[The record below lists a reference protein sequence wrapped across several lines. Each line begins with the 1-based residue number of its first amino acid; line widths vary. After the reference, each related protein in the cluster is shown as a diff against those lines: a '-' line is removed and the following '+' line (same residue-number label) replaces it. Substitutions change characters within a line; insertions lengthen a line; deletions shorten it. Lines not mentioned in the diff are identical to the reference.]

1 MDEFPHLIPAWG
13 AGLAIGAV
21 FFGGLWWTVRQG
33 VASKL
38 PAVWFLGSLM
48 IRMGIALTGFYLV
61 SGHHFVRLLACL
73 LGFIMAR
80 MAVNRMIRP
89 PLEIRAR
96 AGPSEERPG
105 HAA

>member
-1 MDEFPHLIPAWG
+1 MNEFLQLMPAWG
-13 AGLAIGAV
+13 AGLGIGAV

-38 PAVWFLGSLM
+38 PAVWFLGSLI
-48 IRMGIALTGFYLV
+48 IRMGIAVAGFYLV
-61 SGHHFVRLLACL
+61 SGHHFGRLLACL

-80 MAVNRMIRP
+80 MAVNRFIRP

-96 AGPSEERPG
+96 AEPSEERSG